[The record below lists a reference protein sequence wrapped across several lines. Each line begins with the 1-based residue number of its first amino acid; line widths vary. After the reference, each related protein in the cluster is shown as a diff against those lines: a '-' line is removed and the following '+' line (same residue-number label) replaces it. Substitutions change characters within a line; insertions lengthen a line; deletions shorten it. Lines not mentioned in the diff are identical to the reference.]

1 MVPIFDC
8 FNRRLIAKSP
18 DKCKSYKLSKY
29 RRCTHCLD
37 KNVFDG
43 LDMQGFVWEIS
54 GGTARPISA
63 ACYHWSL
70 RQNVQNQL
78 TKPDSRWAQLIMSD
92 CAAASIDVNNVERA
106 ALNRS
111 SFRQP
116 TRIPLWIKSSHCLWC
131 EVLRAG
137 CFFWRQ
143 PAKIHTEGFNFSAAT
158 TTPDGEGQNSAFY
171 VGSPTAVPKRK

>member
-63 ACYHWSL
+63 ACYQWSL

-116 TRIPLWIKSSHCLWC
+116 TRIPLWIKSST
-131 EVLRAG
+131 VYGAKFYAPDAFSDVNQQKYTLRASTFLRPLRLLMG
-137 CFFWRQ
+137 
-143 PAKIHTEGFNFSAAT
+143 K
-158 TTPDGEGQNSAFY
+158 GQNSAFY